1 MKTYLHRFTVP
12 QLNLNGIV
20 EIIRNPFGYT
30 ISAFVFAQCECTLRF
45 HKLLPPANEV
55 CKGYV
60 FTPDW
65 HSVRRRGSA
74 YRGSACRPPPPIGR
88 YGIRSTSGRYASYWN
103 AFLFLLTLEHFYGWI
118 FIQL

>member
-74 YRGSACRPPPPIGR
+74 YRGSRPPPPQSDAMG
-88 YGIRSTSGRYASYWN
+88 YGQRAGGTHPTGMHSC
-103 AFLFLLTLEHFYGWI
+103 FY
-118 FIQL
+118 